1 MTTTLSNSQLPKLS
15 SSTPSTSSIKQRK
28 LQNSNN
34 SPNTDNAPPS
44 SSSSSSPP
52 PPSSTTLA
60 TPPAIN
66 NLVSPSNNPLL
77 EHPNPTQTFPHFN
90 DLKAGHALSK
100 AYQDHHV
107 DNGSNLNSLNSHLL
121 QLPGIKSNL
130 NIFNNNNNTNNN
142 NNNEDK
148 LSNNNNGNNSL
159 VNSSGSG
166 IISSSSNNNTPTKRS
181 SSNTFQRVVDPD
193 EEPLNVYSIS
203 GFLSKSLIFLISLLP
218 SRLVEKLLLLFAWL
232 QYELLKAKGR
242 NLGGTQQSFSKLKKK
257 RKSQKK
263 KKNKL
268 LTASLTPSSS
278 SSTAAILSSIQ
289 TTGGPIPV
297 AHSKSSPLVATKH
310 QRRSSLSTST
320 PGLNSILKAHTK
332 PPILGGS
339 NSNSSNNIVGLGSSS
354 ISPLNGHH
362 GTGIQHLNAIKDK
375 LAHQQQKHLQHR
387 IHLHQQAQQQ
397 AQQQQAHQ
405 PQQELKLF
413 PTTSIPDQ
421 IPVTATGQPS
431 TPTIKLTSVD
441 STPEF
446 ESPIS
451 TTINEND
458 EEKSTEQQDHHQEEE
473 EEQQQQQQQQ
483 PLADIDFTKIN
494 FKHRPSITEL
504 ESSDSDTSNK
514 SGITNLKVTFSD
526 NLNNHLNNNNNNNNN
541 NNGKMLDWNTYLNP
555 NDYRLGNHQMSQEN
569 LMLQQHS
576 QHLQKQQKQLQHHH
590 NMNQSDEENSN
601 EDIPTMGR
609 HRSDSISV
617 LPSLVT
623 KPISEIR
630 RVNSEQTLFQS
641 SEDTLRF
648 EANQQ
653 SKKEFEDFL
662 RSVKDIKDVHN
673 WLRNFSGSASKKI
686 AIVKISRRIL
696 DTPYGIESA
705 AASLCFMYK
714 FGLYPIVIHGGM
726 NDISKLPISQ
736 VVKERRMRSAL
747 LKEAIKKNGVGCSVL
762 TPDICE
768 IEPFI
773 QPEGNGSGG
782 DTSSDLS
789 GDEIEY
795 GQNDILPSGG
805 LSMKIDSF
813 DYDILTQVLDKGKIP
828 VWDSVCESVDGVDIP
843 INSDITTFELAK
855 RIQPYKILF
864 ACNDGGILDSDHKAI
879 PVVYM
884 DQDYQTLIEADHTTN
899 RRRVQLKQM
908 KRIVDNL
915 PSSTTVVVTS
925 IENVTHQLLFPRL
938 ANGTIIKKSE
948 ENKVLIFDNT
958 NYQNIDMDRLKELIE
973 NSFGKMLS
981 TDYFDYLKDS
991 LYRLY
996 LCVSSDGEYNGCAIV
1011 TFKEPDYIP
1020 YLCKFCVKKS
1030 AQGLGL
1036 GDLVWRALQR
1046 DNEKLYWRSRNS
1058 NPLNPWYF
1066 QRCQGSF
1073 RADESFTI
1081 FWYGDDKFEDGSFL
1095 VETALSKPVTI
1106 IPNPTVS

>member
-1 MTTTLSNSQLPKLS
+1 MMTTTLSNSPLPS
-15 SSTPSTSSIKQRK
+15 PSTIKQRK
-28 LQNSNN
+28 LPNSTN
-34 SPNTDNAPPS
+34 SINTDNETS
-44 SSSSSSPP
+44 T
-52 PPSSTTLA
+52 SSTTL
-60 TPPAIN
+60 TPPVIN
-66 NLVSPSNNPLL
+66 NLESPSNNPLL
-77 EHPNPTQTFPHFN
+77 EHHSPSHTFPHFT
-90 DLKAGHALSK
+90 DLKAGHVLTK
-100 AYQDHHV
+100 AYKDHHV
-107 DNGSNLNSLNSHLL
+107 DNGSNVNSLNSHLL

-130 NIFNNNNNTNNN
+130 NSFNANNTG
-142 NNNEDK
+142 EDK
-148 LSNNNNGNNSL
+148 KESNNNNSL
-159 VNSSGSG
+159 ITISSGGASG
-166 IISSSSNNNTPTKRS
+166 ASGSNNNTPTKK
-181 SSNTFQRVVDPD
+181 SSNNAFQRVVDPD
-193 EEPLNVYSIS
+193 EEPLNIRSIS
-203 GFLSKSLIFLISLLP
+203 GFFSKSLVFLISLLP

-232 QYELLKAKGR
+232 QLELLKAKGR
-242 NLGGTQQSFSKLKKK
+242 NLGGTEQSFSKLKKK

-268 LTASLTPSSS
+268 LSASIIPTS
-278 SSTAAILSSIQ
+278 SSTAAILSSSQ
-289 TTGGPIPV
+289 TTGPISV

-310 QRRSSLSTST
+310 QRRLSLSTST
-320 PGLNSILKAHTK
+320 PGLNSILRAHTK
-332 PPILGGS
+332 PPILGVS
-339 NSNSSNNIVGLGSSS
+339 NSSSSNNIVGLASSS
-354 ISPLNGHH
+354 SVSPLNGHH

-375 LAHQQQKHLQHR
+375 LVHQQQKHLQHR
-387 IHLHQQAQQQ
+387 IYLHQQQK
-397 AQQQQAHQ
+397 QQQQQQQ
-405 PQQELKLF
+405 PELKLF
-413 PTTSIPDQ
+413 PTTSVPDQ
-421 IPVTATGQPS
+421 IPVTAEPS
-431 TPTIKLTSVD
+431 TPTIKLTSVE

-446 ESPIS
+446 DS
-451 TTINEND
+451 TSSTINEND
-458 EEKSTEQQDHHQEEE
+458 EEKKSPEQSHEKYDE
-473 EEQQQQQQQQ
+473 Q
-483 PLADIDFTKIN
+483 PLAAVDLEKVN

-504 ESSDSDTSNK
+504 ESSDSDGSNK
-514 SGITNLKVTFSD
+514 SGVTNLKVTFSD
-526 NLNNHLNNNNNNNNN
+526 SLHHNNS
-541 NNGKMLDWNTYLNP
+541 NGKMLDWNTYLNP
-555 NDYRLGNHQMSQEN
+555 NDYRLGHHQMSQEN

-576 QHLQKQQKQLQHHH
+576 QHLQQQQQQLQLQHHQDE
-590 NMNQSDEENSN
+590 QSATNPE
-601 EDIPTMGR
+601 IPMGR

-617 LPSLVT
+617 LPSLVP
-623 KPISEIR
+623 KPLSEIR

-696 DTPYGIESA
+696 DTPYGIECA
-705 AASLCFMYK
+705 ASSLCFMYK
-714 FGLYPIVIHGGM
+714 FGLYPVVIHGGM

-736 VVKERRMRSAL
+736 VVQERRMRSAL

-773 QPEGNGSGG
+773 QPEGNG

-789 GDEIEY
+789 GDEVEF

-828 VWDSVCESVDGVDIP
+828 VWDSVCESTDGVDIP

-884 DQDYQTLIEADHTTN
+884 DQDYHTLIEADHTTN

-908 KRIVDNL
+908 KRIVENL

-948 ENKVLIFDNT
+948 DNKVLIFDNS
-958 NYQNIDMDRLKELIE
+958 NYHNIDMDRLKELIE

-1036 GDLVWRALQR
+1036 GDLIWRSLQR

>member
-34 SPNTDNAPPS
+34 NNNNNNSTNTENAS
-44 SSSSSSPP
+44 S
-52 PPSSTTLA
+52 PSSTTLT
-60 TPPAIN
+60 TPVVN

-90 DLKAGHALSK
+90 ELKAGHALSK

-107 DNGSNLNSLNSHLL
+107 DNISNVNSLNSHLL

-130 NIFNNNNNTNNN
+130 NIFNSG
-142 NNNEDK
+142 NEDK
-148 LSNNNNGNNSL
+148 SSNNNNSL
-159 VNSSGSG
+159 ISSG
-166 IISSSSNNNTPTKRS
+166 SNNNTPTKRS

-193 EEPLNVYSIS
+193 EEPLNVYSIG
-203 GFLSKSLIFLISLLP
+203 GFLSRSLVFLISLLP

-232 QYELLKAKGR
+232 QLELLKAKGR
-242 NLGGTQQSFSKLKKK
+242 NLGGTQQSFSKLKK
-257 RKSQKK
+257 
-263 KKNKL
+263 NKL
-268 LTASLTPSSS
+268 LSASLTPSSS
-278 SSTAAILSSIQ
+278 SSTAAILSSSQ

-375 LAHQQQKHLQHR
+375 LVHHQQKHLQHR
-387 IHLHQQAQQQ
+387 IYLHQQAAQQQAQQQ
-397 AQQQQAHQ
+397 AQQ

-413 PTTSIPDQ
+413 TTTSIPDQ
-421 IPVTATGQPS
+421 IPVTAAEPQ
-431 TPTIKLTSVD
+431 TPTIKLTSVE

-446 ESPIS
+446 ESVPN
-451 TTINEND
+451 TIK
-458 EEKSTEQQDHHQEEE
+458 EERSPEQDHQEKEVDNE
-473 EEQQQQQQQQ
+473 Q
-483 PLADIDFTKIN
+483 PLVDIDFSKIN

-504 ESSDSDTSNK
+504 ESSDSDGSNK
-514 SGITNLKVTFSD
+514 GITNLKVTFSD
-526 NLNNHLNNNNNNNNN
+526 NVNNNHNK
-541 NNGKMLDWNTYLNP
+541 NGKMLDWNTYLNP
-555 NDYRLGNHQMSQEN
+555 NDYRLGHHQMSQEN

-576 QHLQKQQKQLQHHH
+576 QHLQQQQKQLQLQQHHH
-590 NMNQSDEENSN
+590 HQHHQLNQDEENSN
-601 EDIPTMGR
+601 EDIPMGR

-617 LPSLVT
+617 LPSLVP

-696 DTPYGIESA
+696 DTPYGIECA
-705 AASLCFMYK
+705 ASSLCFMYK

-736 VVKERRMRSAL
+736 VVQERRMRSAL

-773 QPEGNGSGG
+773 QPEGNG

-828 VWDSVCESVDGVDIP
+828 VWDSVCESIDGVDIP

-915 PSSTTVVVTS
+915 PTSTTVVVTS

-948 ENKVLIFDNT
+948 DNKVLIFDNT
-958 NYQNIDMDRLKELIE
+958 NYHNIDMDRLKELIE

-996 LCVSSDGEYNGCAIV
+996 LCVSSNGEYNGCAIV
-1011 TFKEPDYIP
+1011 TFKEPDFIP

-1036 GDLVWRALQR
+1036 GDLIWRALQR

>member
-1 MTTTLSNSQLPKLS
+1 MMTTTFSNSSLPKS
-15 SSTPSTSSIKQRK
+15 SSSSSIKQRK

-34 SPNTDNAPPS
+34 TINTDNASSS

-52 PPSSTTLA
+52 LPSSTTLT

-66 NLVSPSNNPLL
+66 NLVSPSSNPLL
-77 EHPNPTQTFPHFN
+77 EHHNPTQTFPHFN

-100 AYQDHHV
+100 AYQDHHI
-107 DNGSNLNSLNSHLL
+107 DNSSNVNSLNSHLL

-130 NIFNNNNNTNNN
+130 NTFNTTSTNNN
-142 NNNEDK
+142 NNSGNSNEDK
-148 LSNNNNGNNSL
+148 SNNSSLISSGSGSNNNN
-159 VNSSGSG
+159 
-166 IISSSSNNNTPTKRS
+166 NNNNAPTKRGG

-203 GFLSKSLIFLISLLP
+203 GFFSRSLIFLISLFP

-268 LTASLTPSSS
+268 LSAIAPSSS
-278 SSTAAILSSIQ
+278 SSTAAILSSCQ

-332 PPILGGS
+332 PPFLGGS

-354 ISPLNGHH
+354 ISPLNSHH
-362 GTGIQHLNAIKDK
+362 GPGIQHLNAIKDK
-375 LAHQQQKHLQHR
+375 LVHHQQKHLQHR
-387 IHLHQQAQQQ
+387 VYLHQQVAQQQ
-397 AQQQQAHQ
+397 AAQQQAAQ
-405 PQQELKLF
+405 QQTLQQQEFKLF
-413 PTTSIPDQ
+413 PSTIPDQ
-421 IPVTATGQPS
+421 IPVTAES
-431 TPTIKLTSVD
+431 NPTIKLTSVE

-446 ESPIS
+446 ESVS
-451 TTINEND
+451 TTID
-458 EEKSTEQQDHHQEEE
+458 ESNQEKSPEQENEKVHHEE
-473 EEQQQQQQQQ
+473 Q
-483 PLADIDFTKIN
+483 PLADIDFSKVN

-504 ESSDSDTSNK
+504 ESSDSDGSNK
-514 SGITNLKVTFSD
+514 GVTNLKVTFSD
-526 NLNNHLNNNNNNNNN
+526 SLNNGNNNNNNKNN

-555 NDYRLGNHQMSQEN
+555 NDYRLGHHQMSQEN

-576 QHLQKQQKQLQHHH
+576 QHLQQQQKQLQLQQQQKQQHHH
-590 NMNQSDEENSN
+590 HHLLLQDEQQN
-601 EDIPTMGR
+601 EDIPMGR

-617 LPSLVT
+617 LPSLVP

-705 AASLCFMYK
+705 ASSLCFMYK

-736 VVKERRMRSAL
+736 VVQERRMRSAL

-773 QPEGNGSGG
+773 QPEGNGGGGGG

-789 GDEIEY
+789 GDEMEY

-925 IENVTHQLLFPRL
+925 IENITHQLLFPRL
-938 ANGTIIKKSE
+938 ANGTILKKSE
-948 ENKVLIFDNT
+948 DNKVLIFDNT
-958 NYQNIDMDRLKELIE
+958 NYHNIDMDRLKELIE

-1020 YLCKFCVKKS
+1020 YLCKFCVKKN

-1036 GDLVWRALQR
+1036 GDLIWRSLQR